1 MMVGKR
7 MWWEA
12 EAEEAE
18 AGWKTVGLTATTH
31 PSRSALRLPPGA
43 PRGSAPGASGP
54 AMNVGVDP
62 KSDSAPASGFLIDE
76 ITVFAAELSRL
87 DVLVLLLLSG
97 QVDGLTGMV
106 FSTNFDEPAQWTS
119 VGPVSF
125 EEQCQVC

>member
-1 MMVGKR
+1 MLVGR
-7 MWWEA
+7 A
-12 EAEEAE
+12 
-18 AGWKTVGLTATTH
+18 
-31 PSRSALRLPPGA
+31 ALDVQFGA
-43 PRGSAPGASGP
+43 PATL
-54 AMNVGVDP
+54 NVGVDP
-62 KSDSAPASGFLIDE
+62 ESDSAPASGFLIDE

-87 DVLVLLLLSG
+87 DVLVLVLLSG